1 MEIRELA
8 ISNCE
13 CKPIHIPGYIQPF
26 GPLIATDKQV
36 ESITHVSSNV
46 SHFLGVPAS
55 EMLGQPLTNLRT
67 SKVIHTLRN
76 VAGHPTI
83 QQLKS

>member
-8 ISNCE
+8 ISNCDRE
-13 CKPIHIPGYIQPF
+13 PIHIPGCIQPF
-26 GPLIATDKQV
+26 GLLIATDKQV

-46 SHFLGVPAS
+46 SYFLGVPAS
-55 EMLGQPLTNLRT
+55 EVLGQPLTNLLT
-67 SKVIHTLRN
+67 SKVIQTLRN

-83 QQLKS
+83 Q